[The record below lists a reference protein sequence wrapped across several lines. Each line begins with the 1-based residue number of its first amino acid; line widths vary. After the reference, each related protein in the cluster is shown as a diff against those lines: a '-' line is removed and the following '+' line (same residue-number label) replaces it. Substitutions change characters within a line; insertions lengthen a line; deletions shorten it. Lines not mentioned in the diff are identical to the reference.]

1 MTAIASPPETGQART
16 ALVSIVAACVLVAL
30 KLGTGLATGS
40 IALVS
45 AGVES
50 SGDVIA
56 AVLTLAAVHFGAR
69 PADREHPY
77 GHRRAE
83 NLAALG
89 ESVIIAAAAALV
101 TSEAIRRLAEDD
113 PHVVETTWWLFAVI
127 AAAIAIDIARIVASQ
142 RAARR
147 YNSPAFRSNVVN
159 FASDLAGSIAVLI
172 GLLMVSA
179 GYDHGDALAALVV
192 GVLIFGAVARL
203 VRENARA
210 LMDRAPENARAS
222 AREAIAALEP
232 EVELRRLRLRES
244 GGRYFADVVVAI
256 RPGAALVASHAIA
269 DSVEDAVQSVLPSSD
284 VVVHVE
290 PRSRGLDLRE
300 RVLAAAMAEPQVAE
314 AHDIQVFPSGD
325 RATVSLHLKFADTL
339 GLAEAH
345 AVSERVEEAIAA
357 EEDVEAVE
365 THLEPLERPV
375 PQRRASAAELTSRE
389 APLRALVTERLSEP
403 PRELR
408 VVATDAGPVLFVTIA
423 VAADLS
429 LTDAHAVASE
439 LEEALRA
446 QQGDLAEVVV
456 HTEPA

>member
-1 MTAIASPPETGQART
+1 MTAIAAPVEEAGSRT
-16 ALVSIVAACVLVAL
+16 ALMSIIAACVLVAL
-30 KLGTGLATGS
+30 KLGTGLITGS
-40 IALVS
+40 LALVS

-56 AVLTLAAVHFGAR
+56 AVLTLVAVRFGAR

-101 TSEAIRRLAEDD
+101 TSEAIRRLLEPN
-113 PHVVETTWWLFAVI
+113 PHVVETSWWLFAVI
-127 AAAIAIDIARIVASQ
+127 AAAIAIDVARIVSSH

-147 YNSPAFRSNVVN
+147 HNSPAFRSNVVN
-159 FASDLAGSIAVLI
+159 FSTDLAGSVAVLI
-172 GLLMVSA
+172 GLAFVAL

-192 GVLIFGAVARL
+192 GVLIFAAVARL
-203 VRENARA
+203 VLKNARV
-210 LMDRAPENARAS
+210 LMDRTPEEARTS
-222 AREAIAALEP
+222 AREALEALEP
-232 EVELRRLRLRES
+232 DVELRRLRLRES
-244 GGRYFADVVVAI
+244 GGRYFADVVVAVT
-256 RPGAALVASHAIA
+256 PGAAVAAGHAAA
-269 DSVEDAVQSVLPSSD
+269 DSVEDAIQSVLPASD

-300 RVLAAAMAEPQVAE
+300 RVLAAAMSEPLVSE
-314 AHDIQVFPSGD
+314 AHDIQIFPSGSC
-325 RATVSLHLKFADTL
+325 ATVSLHLKFAE
-339 GLAEAH
+339 GLALDEAH
-345 AVSERVEEAIAA
+345 AVSERVEASILDD
-357 EEDVEAVE
+357 EEVEAVE

-389 APLRALVTERLSEP
+389 APLRALVTQRLGAQ

-408 VVATDAGPVLFVTIA
+408 VVATDTGPVLFLTIA
-423 VAADLS
+423 VEPDLS
-429 LTDAHAVASE
+429 LEEAHRVASE

-446 QQGDLAEVVV
+446 LQGDLAEVVV
-456 HTEPA
+456 HTEPD